1 MSIGMEI
8 ERGLDDQLGF
18 DPRDQYFGRYFQRQ
32 APELARADDVG
43 ERFACGAPGDQRV
56 ESSGE
61 FGRLGVTS
69 VGDQPGRVPPER
81 MLGEQP
87 GAEFGFGT
95 REAGFAQVLAC
106 GCDAFMDGQIKTPRS
121 RL

>member
-1 MSIGMEI
+1 MPIGMEI

-18 DPRDQYFGRYFQRQ
+18 DSRDQDFGRHFQRQ

-61 FGRLGVTS
+61 FGRLGVPS
-69 VGDQPGRVPPER
+69 VGDQPGRVPSER
-81 MLGEQP
+81 MLREQP
-87 GAEFGFGT
+87 CAEFGFGG
-95 REAGFAQVLAC
+95 REAGFAQVLA
-106 GCDAFMDGQIKTPRS
+106 
-121 RL
+121 